1 MHAKLLLLLT
11 PLAASAPSRY
21 QIFSLCTKRFDKS
34 FDSTTSLRCQ
44 ETATFNLA
52 VGMIAPDRPMLRSI
66 ASSTVTASIAAN

>member
-1 MHAKLLLLLT
+1 MVT
-11 PLAASAPSRY
+11 PANSTGCIGTK
-21 QIFSLCTKRFDKS
+21 QISNIQSLHKRLDKS

-44 ETATFNLA
+44 EAATFNLA